1 MAKASLDIGRFT
13 SLTAQWSPSY
23 SLTSLYLRISGGSD
37 PRKSRCS
44 ASTFISPYD
53 LTAPATKI
61 VALVYYPTGLGGT
74 DFNYL

>member
-1 MAKASLDIGRFT
+1 VAKASLVIGRLT
-13 SLTAQWSPSY
+13 SLTAHTSPSY

-44 ASTFISPYD
+44 FSTFISPYD
-53 LTAPATKI
+53 LLTPATKT
-61 VALVYYPTGLGGT
+61 VALAYYPTALGGT